1 MNLQKLNLKIFIA
14 NPETVQFETFIPIFH
29 RWIQEQNMSDLLL
42 DVADYQHVPSGPGI
56 MLIAQNANY
65 SIDNAQNR
73 LGFLYNQK
81 TVLEGNNPD
90 KLKKLFQT
98 TLLTCQKL
106 EQEETLKGKLKFLTN
121 EMQFILND
129 RLNAPNTEET
139 FQKVKGEIS
148 SFLNSFFGENNYSLH
163 RHSDPRERFTLEI
176 KTSASFSL
184 DELLKKSN
192 YSGYSR

>member
-29 RWIQEQNMSDLLL
+29 RWIQEQKMNDLLL

-81 TVLEGNNPD
+81 TVVEGNNHD
-90 KLKKLFQT
+90 KLKKLFHT
-98 TLLTCQKL
+98 ALLICQKL
-106 EQEETLKGKLKFLTN
+106 EQEEALKGKLKFLTD
-121 EMQFILND
+121 EMQFIIND

-139 FQKVKGEIS
+139 FQKVKEEIS
-148 SFLNSFFGENNYSLH
+148 SFLNCFLGENAYSLH
-163 RHSDPRERFTLEI
+163 RPSDPRERFTLEI
-176 KTSASFSL
+176 KNSASLSIG
-184 DELLKKSN
+184 ELLK
-192 YSGYSR
+192 RVE

>member
-14 NPETVQFETFIPIFH
+14 YPETVQLETFIPIFH
-29 RWIQEQNMSDLLL
+29 RWIQEQKMNDLLL

-81 TVLEGNNPD
+81 TVLEGNNHD
-90 KLKKLFQT
+90 KLKKLFHT
-98 TLLTCQKL
+98 ALFLCQKL
-106 EQEETLKGKLKFLTN
+106 EQDEVLKGKLKFLTD
-121 EMQFILND
+121 EMQFVIND

-148 SFLNSFFGENNYSLH
+148 SFLNSFLGENAYSLQ
-163 RHSDPRERFTLEI
+163 RPSDPRERFTLEI
-176 KTSASFSL
+176 KNSASLSIGQ
-184 DELLKKSN
+184 LLK
-192 YSGYSR
+192 RVE